1 MNRTDPD
8 RHALEARMSLLR
20 DCLASASGAGL
31 TQEFFD
37 SCAMQA
43 LDLLEDAGPH
53 AAEMQRQIEAMFAQR
68 GIEASRLLAHAAE
81 PGSRD

>member
-1 MNRTDPD
+1 MTR
-8 RHALEARMSLLR
+8 LR
-20 DCLASASGAGL
+20 ECLASASGTGL

-37 SCAMQA
+37 TCAMQA

-53 AAEMQRQIEAMFAQR
+53 AVELQQQIEAMFAQR

-81 PGSRD
+81 PATRD